1 MKLGTEKFYAL
12 IIIFANFFL
21 TINNFKF
28 TGNDD
33 LIIKFNV
40 ENTKF
45 KNPEYVY
52 QVKKK
57 LKKEMSLLKRK
68 LMNSRKIPDDIDLEG
83 NVKIYEEQKNMGNKG
98 NQNDNIDE
106 DDSYI
111 SDFEEK
117 DLIKSN
123 KFLLKSF
130 LMLRTTKF
138 QI

>member
-123 KFLLKSF
+123 KFLLKFF